1 MQSTH
6 IGYAIFIHNICW
18 HNLFLRACMTFMIR
32 KQDDIVGSMFHD
44 IAHLIRFRIDEML
57 KPYDLTRLKWLA
69 IGILSQN
76 EGLTQTG
83 LAARLELKSAATG
96 KLVDRLVER
105 RLVERQPDPDDRRV
119 HRLFATQ
126 KSFALLTEL
135 EPLGEDIRDV
145 VLSGLNEQE
154 IGALG
159 SVLQKIKSNITLAFA
174 GGVTPFATMPDV
186 VVITTACASV

>member
-1 MQSTH
+1 
-6 IGYAIFIHNICW
+6 
-18 HNLFLRACMTFMIR
+18 MIR

-44 IAHLIRFRIDEML
+44 IAHLIRLRIDEML

-83 LAARLELKSAATG
+83 LAERLELKTAATG

-105 RLVERQPDPDDRRV
+105 GLVERRPDPDDRRA
-119 HRLFATQ
+119 HRLYATE

-135 EPLGEDIRDV
+135 EPLGEDIRDR
-145 VLSGLNEQE
+145 VLADLNEKE

-159 SVLQKIKSNITLAFA
+159 SVLQKIKSNLTATVA
-174 GGVTPFATMPDV
+174 GGMTSFAASPD
-186 VVITTACASV
+186 ICLATAMCASV

>member
-1 MQSTH
+1 
-6 IGYAIFIHNICW
+6 
-18 HNLFLRACMTFMIR
+18 MIR

-44 IAHLIRFRIDEML
+44 IAHLIRLRIDEML

-83 LAARLELKSAATG
+83 LAQRLELKTAATG

-105 RLVERQPDPDDRRV
+105 GLVERRPDPDDRRA
-119 HRLFATQ
+119 HRLFATE

-135 EPLGEDIRDV
+135 EPLGEDTRNG
-145 VLSGLNEQE
+145 VLAGLNELE
-154 IGALG
+154 IGAL
-159 SVLQKIKSNITLAFA
+159 SVVLQKIKSNLTASFA
-174 GGVTPFATMPDV
+174 GGATSFALSPDLSLA
-186 VVITTACASV
+186 TAMCASV